1 MAVIKIENFGGEM
14 PSVSPR
20 ALPPDAAQEN
30 RNLFMGV
37 TEFRPLKADAVV
49 GASVT
54 AAKSLYRIDATQP
67 WITATIERS
76 YVRGQINGDT
86 NKRTYY
92 TVNDGTS
99 PPMVMDVT
107 GEVRRLGVPVPD
119 KPTVVH
125 TPVSQ
130 VTWEQASDFVLGEG
144 ANSIRRTIGA
154 HKMPGGAAQ
163 HYQGTTILAGPT
175 SNHGLLFPNNGA
187 VPAAI
192 QAQHWCLVGQMSAE
206 LATTLKLTE
215 GLGAVASGGAVY
227 VPLPCMPYKFQ
238 LNTATVSPALA
249 ALKGPDGSTALLNEN
264 MILTITNAADVI
276 LDPSEYAASERRE
289 LDACAQEFAR
299 LMATLLPTVPV
310 RPTAPT
316 KPTTA
321 PYEFDGGAG

>member
-1 MAVIKIENFGGEM
+1 MAVIKIENFGGEL

-20 ALPPDAAQEN
+20 ALPPNAAQEN

-37 TEFRPLKADAVV
+37 AEFRPLKADAVV

-92 TVNDGTS
+92 TVNDGAS

-107 GEVRRLGVPVPD
+107 GEVRRLGVPAPD
-119 KPTVVH
+119 KPAVVH

-144 ANSIRRTIGA
+144 ANSIRRTIAA
-154 HKMPGGAAQ
+154 HRMPGGATQ
-163 HYQGTTILAGPT
+163 HYQGTTILAGPY
-175 SNHGLLFPNNGA
+175 SSHGLLFPNNVA
-187 VPAAI
+187 VPSSI

-206 LATTLKLTE
+206 LAATVKLAE
-215 GLGAVASGGAVY
+215 GLGAVASGGSVFL
-227 VPLPCMPYKFQ
+227 PLPCLPYKFQ
-238 LNTATVSPALA
+238 LNTATASPALA

-276 LDPSEYAASERRE
+276 LDPDEYAASERRE
-289 LDACAQEFAR
+289 LDAIAQEFAR
-299 LMATLLPTVPV
+299 LMTATLPAVPV
-310 RPTAPT
+310 RPTAPV

-321 PYEFDGGAG
+321 PYVFGGGA